1 MNTPIVSVQRN
12 NHMSDHELIS
22 TLLGSMLSAEPTTD
36 PTKAQL
42 ALEDALWVSYENELD
57 AARPRPA
64 LTVVPKEPLFE
75 LGRLLITPGAL
86 ALLERL
92 GLSSARL
99 IDRHVSGDEGE
110 KPFEDHVEDDE
121 DHVVAGLR
129 VFSCYKLN
137 GANWVWVI
145 TEADRSATTILLPE
159 EY

>member
-1 MNTPIVSVQRN
+1 
-12 NHMSDHELIS
+12 MSDHELIS
-22 TLLGSMLSAEPTTD
+22 TLLGSMLSAEPTTE
-36 PTKAQL
+36 PTKESECAMV
-42 ALEDALWVSYENELD
+42 ALEDALWVSHETELN
-57 AARPRPA
+57 AARPKPA
-64 LTVVPKEPLFE
+64 MTVVPKAPLFE

-92 GLSSARL
+92 AISSATL
-99 IDRHVSGDEGE
+99 IDRHVSGDDGE
-110 KPFEDHVEDDE
+110 MPFEDHVEDDE

-137 GANWVWVI
+137 GANWLWVI

>member
-1 MNTPIVSVQRN
+1 V
-12 NHMSDHELIS
+12 SDHELIS
-22 TLLGSMLSAEPTTD
+22 TLLGNMLSAEPTIE
-36 PTKAQL
+36 PTKESECAQL
-42 ALEDALWVSYENELD
+42 ALDDALWVSYETELN
-57 AARPRPA
+57 AARPRPTM
-64 LTVVPKEPLFE
+64 TVVPKEPLFP

-92 GLSSARL
+92 AISSATL
-99 IDRHVSGDEGE
+99 IDRHVSGDEGDP
-110 KPFEDHVEDDE
+110 PFEDHVEGDE

-145 TEADRSATTILLPE
+145 TEADRSATTVLLPE